1 MMNSI
6 QLVNQKV
13 KVLLIVLAV
22 IAVTS
27 SCSKEEDAHIPP
39 DVQFKTAAGYTSANA
54 TVGQGASVL
63 VGIEAT
69 KTEDEMKTFNV
80 SYAFDGS
87 ITTTTATT
95 VTLTGTQEES
105 YSTDYTIVTRN
116 QAGTEEWSFTITDR
130 DGNITTKSIT
140 LTVQ

>member
-1 MMNSI
+1 MKSI
-6 QLVNQKV
+6 QFFSQKV
-13 KVLLIVLAV
+13 KVLLIALAV

-39 DVQFKTAAGYTSANA
+39 DVQFKTGAGYTSADA

-63 VGIEAT
+63 VGIQAT

-80 SYAFDGS
+80 SHAFDGS
-87 ITTTTATT
+87 VTTTTDTT

-105 YSTDYTIVTRN
+105 YATDYTIVTRN
-116 QAGTEEWSFTITDR
+116 QAGTEKWSFTITDR